1 MISIII
7 PVFNSEN
14 TIETLVNGIAKV
26 LGDHYQFEV
35 LLINDS
41 SEDDSEEK
49 CKQLVEKYLN
59 VSLFSLSKNVGEHNA
74 IMAGLNKCSGDYAV
88 IMSDDLQHSAN
99 ALLEL
104 IKYGIKE
111 KDNFDVIYTYYDKKK
126 YSFLKNIGSKFN
138 DIVANF
144 LLNKPKHLYLSS
156 FKLINRFLITEIIKY
171 QSPFTYIDG
180 IILGITNKIGVIKAE
195 HSHRMQGKSGY
206 TLIKMLQLWS
216 NMSTSFS
223 IFPLRLSLLM
233 GSILSFIGFI
243 LAIYFFIEKIIDNT
257 VPSGFASIF
266 IAVTIFSGA
275 ILIALGLIGEYVGRI
290 FISLNKKPQF
300 VIRNSFTNKK
310 NDTIKSTKKS

>member
-14 TIETLVNGIAKV
+14 TIETLVNNITKV
-26 LGDHYQFEV
+26 LEDYYQFEV

-41 SEDDSEEK
+41 SEDDSEKK

-88 IMSDDLQHSAN
+88 IMSDDLQHSTN

-111 KDNFDVIYTYYDKKK
+111 KDNFDVVYTYYDKKQ

-144 LLNKPKHLYLSS
+144 LLSKPKHLYLSS

-171 QSPFTYIDG
+171 QSPFVYIDG
-180 IILGITNKIGVIKAE
+180 LILEITNKIGRIKIE
-195 HSHRMQGKSGY
+195 HNQRIHGKSGY
-206 TLIKMLQLWS
+206 TLMKMLQLWS
-216 NMSTSFS
+216 NMSTGFS

-233 GSILSFIGFI
+233 GLTLSFIGFI
-243 LAIYFFIEKIIDNT
+243 TAIFFSVERIIYDT
-257 VPSGFASIF
+257 YPSGFASIF
-266 IAVTIFSGA
+266 VAITILSGA
-275 ILIALGLIGEYVGRI
+275 ILVSVGLIGEYVGRVL
-290 FISLNKKPQF
+290 ISLNKKPQF
-300 VIRNSFTNKK
+300 IIRNSFTNKK
-310 NDTIKSTKKS
+310 NDTF

>member
-14 TIETLVNGIAKV
+14 TIETLVNNITKV
-26 LGDHYQFEV
+26 LEDYYQFEV

-41 SEDDSEEK
+41 SEDDSEKK

-88 IMSDDLQHSAN
+88 IMSDDLQHSTS

-104 IKYGIKE
+104 VKYGIKE
-111 KDNFDVIYTYYDKKK
+111 KDNFDVVYTYYNKKQ
-126 YSFLKNIGSKFN
+126 YGFFKNIGSKFN
-138 DIVANF
+138 DRVANF
-144 LLNKPKHLYLSS
+144 LLTKPKHLYLSS
-156 FKLINRFLITEIIKY
+156 FKFINRFLITEIIKY
-171 QSPFTYIDG
+171 QSPFVYIDG
-180 IILGITNKIGVIKAE
+180 LILEITNKIGRIKIE
-195 HSHRMQGKSGY
+195 HDQRIHGKSGY
-206 TLIKMLQLWS
+206 TLMKMLQLWS
-216 NMSTSFS
+216 NMSTGFS

-233 GSILSFIGFI
+233 GLTLSFIGFGI
-243 LAIYFFIEKIIDNT
+243 AIFFSVERIIYDT
-257 VPSGFASIF
+257 YPSGFASIF

-275 ILIALGLIGEYVGRI
+275 ILIALGLMGEYVGRI

-300 VIRNSFTNKK
+300 VIRDSWSNKK
-310 NDTIKSTKKS
+310 K